1 MFYWIY
7 DIPAILVVFVF
18 GAAFVGSCWLGIF
31 LLGPNIA
38 ARFHTRSGLNEIL
51 GDFLQYFGVIYG
63 LLLGLLAVSTYQNHS
78 DAEKAVTGE
87 ASALA
92 ALYRDV
98 TAYPEPY
105 CSDLK
110 ALLKEYTRYVIEDA
124 WPLQREGIVPEGGV
138 QRVAAFQDR
147 LVTFEPQTKGQEAIH
162 DAALRQFNNFF
173 EYRRTRLYSVNSGL
187 PPIMWLTVA
196 VGAAINIILIW
207 LFKLRLDVHLLLGGL
222 ISFFTATMICL
233 IALLDNPYRGEVGVS
248 PTAFQLVYSHLMEQ

>member
-7 DIPAILVVFVF
+7 DIPAVWVVVLL
-18 GAAFVGSCWLGIF
+18 GAASVGSCWLGTI
-31 LLGPNIA
+31 LLGPFIT

-63 LLLGLLAVSTYQNHS
+63 LLLGLLAVSTYQNHA
-78 DAEKAVTGE
+78 DAEKAVSAE

-98 TAYPEPY
+98 SVYPEPY
-105 CSDLK
+105 RTDLK
-110 ALLKEYTRYVIEDA
+110 DLLKEYTRYVIEDA

-138 QRVAAFQDR
+138 QRAAEFQER
-147 LVTFEPQTKGQEAIH
+147 LVAFEPQTKGQEAIH
-162 DAALRQFNNFF
+162 DAALLQFNNFF

-187 PPIMWLTVA
+187 PGIMWLTVA
-196 VGAAINIILIW
+196 AGAVINIILIW

-248 PTAFQLVYSHLMEQ
+248 PAAFQLVYSQLMKQ